1 MKTTKLHTCNSEPEA
16 HLIKARLANEGI
28 ECILANGNFTTLM
41 PMYNNMLGGGVQI
54 LVRDSE
60 LAAAQEIIKDEINPA
75 GLEIICP
82 NCGSNE
88 IGLGI
93 GKMRFA
99 KIIFI
104 LIAILSALPIG
115 NIKPRYYCKKCKE
128 EIK

>member
-54 LVRDSE
+54 LVRDLE

-75 GLEIICP
+75 GLEIICH